1 MRPIA
6 LYLLSAHPLCSLL
19 SCRSFSEVFWT
30 PLYVLCSAAVTRWL
44 DLGLQP
50 TLSPSNAAPGDRGG
64 LSIALSLQWPRCH
77 HTSHYSVISSKRSLS
92 TSFFLCLSACG
103 ALGHHQGLNPGLAAS
118 EVNLHLGNAHIL
130 SIFVLNTALSFKET
144 EAMRKNTESHLA
156 STQRG
161 PGEPESVPPTFAFQ
175 TAPSSSCP
183 PLFLPGL
190 DECPPLFLPG
200 LDESGTFYVCPDFNC
215 DYTPRVSVGP
225 PDGGCGGLRV

>member
-1 MRPIA
+1 M
-6 LYLLSAHPLCSLL
+6 
-19 SCRSFSEVFWT
+19 
-30 PLYVLCSAAVTRWL
+30 
-44 DLGLQP
+44 
-50 TLSPSNAAPGDRGG
+50 
-64 LSIALSLQWPRCH
+64 
-77 HTSHYSVISSKRSLS
+77 
-92 TSFFLCLSACG
+92 
-103 ALGHHQGLNPGLAAS
+103 S
-118 EVNLHLGNAHIL
+118 EVNLHLGNTHIL

-183 PLFLPGL
+183 PLFLQGL

-200 LDESGTFYVCPDFNC
+200 VDECPSLFLRGLDESGTFLFLPGVDESGTFYVCPDFNC